1 MAEPYKPKDPAI
13 AAAVASMVLTLQQMG
28 MFDRIGISDS
38 DVLFYSL
45 LAVLVLTGARA
56 TWYKFWPESANRFW
70 GGKPK
75 ANPAPSELPDD
86 PTSPEGL
93 PRGLARVDMLAWVV
107 GASLCSVVFLVSPL
121 ASAVVA
127 LAFAVLLAAFTARRW
142 LRYFALPA
150 LALALTGCAGL
161 SGPGLQSVVG
171 RIDVTKAITC
181 WKQPTPRD
189 KAKCL
194 GVEVLSQGI
203 DIALG
208 EAARWGEK
216 ALKAASGTG
225 ADDLSERDIREI
237 ASETDAAMAKLGAE
251 IAAAQ

>member
-1 MAEPYKPKDPAI
+1 MADAPRKLPADPKI
-13 AAAVASMVLTLQQMG
+13 AAAISSLTLALYQMG
-28 MFDRIGISDS
+28 VFERLGWSDA
-38 DVLFYSL
+38 DVLYWGTVSA
-45 LAVLVLTGARA
+45 AVA
-56 TWYKFWPESANRFW
+56 TVGRSVWLHFHPAHRV
-70 GGKPK
+70 PK
-75 ANPAPSELPDD
+75 GNPAPSELPDD

-93 PRGLARVDMLAWVV
+93 PRGLARVDLLVCIAL
-107 GASLCSVVFLVSPL
+107 ASLCSVVFLVSPL

-181 WKQPTPRD
+181 WKQPTPAD
-189 KAKCL
+189 KARCL
-194 GVEVLSQGI
+194 GVEALSQGI